1 MKPCPRFLAIIP
13 PLVKLPL
20 LASCILKRSLTVFL
34 LPFSICVPILGNT
47 SATSAGNSDA
57 LAPRESDQGLGGPI
71 NWLSWKMWLAVSAG
85 FGIKKVFGGRFVAR
99 RGRGKGRA
107 TRPLRTK

>member
-85 FGIKKVFGGRFVAR
+85 VFKREVLGIRFLSPQ
-99 RGRGKGRA
+99 GRGKDGGTA
-107 TRPLRTK
+107 HP